1 MPPYGYSEEEIN
13 EALSRGEL
21 SAEEA
26 DVLLTQ
32 SMDAPGQKEKSSL
45 FNFLNK
51 ILEATRAKL
60 SKVSNLHDNEIT
72 SLKELRSGAVYAEIM
87 DLPIVAT
94 FFHDECDHY
103 LALCDSRK
111 GFLIDA
117 AITQK
122 KLTTAK
128 AGQLTPE
135 KKRWFGGKEE

>member
-1 MPPYGYSEEEIN
+1 MPAMYSEDEIN

-21 SAEEA
+21 SPEEA

-32 SMDAPGQKEKSSL
+32 SYDAPGQKEKSGL
-45 FNFLNK
+45 FSFLNK
-51 ILEATRAKL
+51 VLDATRAKL
-60 SKVSNLHDNEIT
+60 SKVSNLHDNEIIA
-72 SLKELRSGAVYAEIM
+72 LKELRSAAVYAEIM

-94 FFHDECDHY
+94 FFHDETDHY

-122 KLTTAK
+122 KQTTAK
-128 AGQLTPE
+128 SGAISPD
-135 KKRWFGGKEE
+135 KRRWFSGKEEQ